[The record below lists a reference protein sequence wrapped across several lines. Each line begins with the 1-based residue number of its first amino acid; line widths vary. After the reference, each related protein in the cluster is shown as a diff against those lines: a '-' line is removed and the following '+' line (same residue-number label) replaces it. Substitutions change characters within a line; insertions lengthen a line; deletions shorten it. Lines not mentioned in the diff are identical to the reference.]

1 MKIFIFL
8 FAAIRAYAHRLCL
21 FIFRLNGGA
30 FPTLIAILTMF
41 FAGSDDTVRSALL
54 LTALL
59 ILAVVLTLL
68 VSQLLSRT
76 SHIPSSFVLELPP
89 FRRPQIGQ
97 VLIRSV
103 LDRTLFVLGRAACV
117 AAPCGLLLWVLAH
130 ISIGEISLLSHLS
143 AILDPLGQLLG
154 MDGVILLAFL
164 LAFPANEIML
174 PIAVMIYASG
184 SVLGEL
190 GDFTALHTLLT
201 ANGWT
206 SVTALCVL
214 LFSLFHFPCSTTCLT
229 VHKETGSWEMT
240 AAAFLLP
247 TAVGAVLCLFA
258 SLTTRIFI

>member
-130 ISIGEISLLSHLS
+130 LS

-229 VHKETGSWEMT
+229 VHKETGSWKMT